1 MARPSERRNTVRRAV
16 DGSSSAQIRQLEAE
30 NSRLKSLLGVS
41 KEMMSEVHLDKLLEL
56 IMHRVTSVMNAER
69 SSLFLLDHKTDEL
82 YAQVAQGL
90 NTKQVRF
97 PNGKGIAGH
106 VGKTGETINIKD
118 AYQDPRFNRDF
129 DRKSG
134 FRTRSIL
141 CMPIRN
147 TRKKIIGVAQ
157 VLNKKEESAI
167 FTRDDESLLQAF
179 SSIAAISLENAFAYD
194 TISRTMQTFEKFV
207 PPRYLSSIA
216 REGLESIRVGNV
228 EQVDVSVLFSD
239 IRNFTTLAEK
249 MKPHDVL
256 QFLNE
261 YLKRMSIAISK
272 HNGFVDKFIGD
283 AIMAIFETG
292 HPGAAVRAGIDM
304 LRALT
309 VYNRELKKK
318 NIPPIGIGIGIHFG
332 SAVLGT
338 VGSETRMDSTVLGDT
353 VNLSARM
360 EGLTKMYGCPLMVT
374 ESVATRVGNSFQLR
388 EVDTVRVKGKDK
400 PIRIYEVYDQD
411 APALKK
417 LKTKSKTALH
427 SGIAS
432 YKKKDWAKALSYFEP
447 AHRAFR
453 KDTVLTMYIARCKK
467 YMQEGV
473 EPDWDGSVKL
483 YEK

>member
-1 MARPSERRNTVRRAV
+1 MARAAERRNKVRRAV
-16 DGSSSAQIRQLEAE
+16 DDSSNAQIRHLETE
-30 NSRLKSLLGVS
+30 NNRLKSLLGVS

-56 IMHRVTSVMNAER
+56 IMHRVTFVMNAER

-97 PNGKGIAGH
+97 PNGKGLAGH
-106 VGKTGETINIKD
+106 VGKTGSTINIKD

-157 VLNKKEESAI
+157 VLNKKEESGI

-179 SSIAAISLENAFAYD
+179 SSIAAISLENAFAYE

-216 REGLESIRVGNV
+216 REGLDSIKIGNV

-239 IRNFTTLAEK
+239 IRNFTNLSEK

-261 YLKRMSIAISK
+261 YLKRMSLEISR

-292 HPGAAVRAGIDM
+292 HPGASVRAGIDM
-304 LRALT
+304 LLALA

-318 NIPPIGIGIGIHFG
+318 KIPPINIGIGIHFG
-332 SAVLGT
+332 PAVLGT

-374 ESVATRVGNSFQLR
+374 EAVATRLGRNFQLR

-400 PIRIYEVYDQD
+400 SIRIYEVYDHD
-411 APALKK
+411 VPALRK
-417 LKTKSKTALH
+417 LKARSKPALIK
-427 SGIAS
+427 GITH
-432 YKKKDWAKALSYFEP
+432 YKKQEWQKALACFEP

-453 KDTVLTMYIARCKK
+453 RDPVLSIYVARCKK
-467 YMQEGV
+467 YMHEGV
-473 EPDWDGSVKL
+473 EPGWDGSVKL

>member
-1 MARPSERRNTVRRAV
+1 MARASERRNSVRRAV

-304 LRALT
+304 LRALAI
-309 VYNRELKKK
+309 YNRELKKK
-318 NIPPIGIGIGIHFG
+318 SIPPIGIGIGIHFG

-374 ESVATRVGNSFQLR
+374 ESVATRVGKSFLLR

-411 APALKK
+411 EPALKK
-417 LKTKSKTALH
+417 LKTKSKIALH
-427 SGIAS
+427 AGIAF
-432 YKKKDWAKALSYFEP
+432 YKKKDWVKALSYFEP

-453 KDTVLTMYIARCKK
+453 KDTVLSMYIARCKK

-473 EPDWDGSVKL
+473 EPGWDGSVKL